1 MLDVVDRANDALRRG
16 AWQDA
21 RTLYEHALQALE
33 TAEALEGLGEACWWL
48 DDVVR
53 VGEAR
58 ERAYLLYRQR
68 GDDLGAARVAL
79 ALAEDALIFRGEEAV
94 MNGWTERARRL
105 LAELDHAPE
114 HALLAVHDAFFA
126 FKLAG
131 DMQVAR
137 RRAGEAIEL
146 ARRFRLFDLE
156 MYARSIDGVAR
167 VRQGHV
173 AEGMRILDEAT
184 AAATSGEMHEVT
196 LIGYTCCFMIYGCE
210 CVRDYRRA
218 AQWCERVRDFSQ
230 RNGLVSLLGVCRNH
244 YAMVLA
250 YAGDWAAA
258 EAELMGAAQQ
268 LAARPAQA
276 AEGVARLAELR
287 RRQGRLDEAATL
299 FEQVAF
305 MPEGQIGRALLA
317 LDHEQYGEAA
327 WWMERL
333 LRHIPESDRTLRAT
347 AYEILARARASLG
360 EIDAARQAVEHVESA
375 AADIGTVL
383 LRAAASSTSGAVALA
398 AGDAERARTLLEDA
412 VDLFERS
419 GMPFEAAESR
429 RQLSQALR
437 ALGHASP
444 ADAEAVRAAQT
455 LARLGAVH
463 AEARARREVTG
474 PGSKPSRGAL
484 TTREIEV
491 LRLVGEGLSDKAIA
505 ARLTI
510 SEHTVHRHISNIL
523 RKLDVSS
530 RAAATA
536 QALKLGVL

>member
-1 MLDVVDRANDALRRG
+1 LLDDVDSANDALRRG

-21 RTLYEHALQALE
+21 RTLYEHALQASE
-33 TAEALEGLGEACWWL
+33 TPEALEGLGQACWWL

-58 ERAYLLYRQR
+58 ERAYLLYRER
-68 GDDLGAARVAL
+68 DDARGAARVAL
-79 ALAEDALIFRGEEAV
+79 ALAEDAMIFRGEEAV

-105 LAELDHAPE
+105 LAEVEPSPAHV
-114 HALLAVHDAFFA
+114 LLAVHDAFFA
-126 FKLAG
+126 FMLAG
-131 DMQVAR
+131 DMKAAR
-137 RRAGEAIEL
+137 RRAAEAIEL
-146 ARRFRLFDLE
+146 ARQFDLFDLE

-173 AEGMRILDEAT
+173 AEGMRVLDEAT
-184 AAATSGEMHEVT
+184 AAATSGEMRDVE

-218 AQWCERVRDFSQ
+218 AQWCERVRVFSE

-250 YAGDWAAA
+250 FAGDWAAA

-276 AEGVARLAELR
+276 AEGVAGLAELR
-287 RRQGRLDEAATL
+287 RRQGRLDEAAEL

-305 MPEGQIGRALLA
+305 MPEGQIGRAMLA
-317 LDHEQYGEAA
+317 LDQEQYGEAA

-333 LRHIPESDRTLRAT
+333 LRHIPESDRTLRAN
-347 AYEILARARASLG
+347 AFDILARARAFLG
-360 EIDAARQAVEHVESA
+360 EFDAAREALAHVEA
-375 AADIGTVL
+375 AARDIGTVL
-383 LRAAASSTSGAVALA
+383 LRAAARSTGGAVALA

-412 VDLFERS
+412 VYLFERS
-419 GMPFEAAESR
+419 GMPFEAAETR
-429 RQLSQALR
+429 RHLSQALR

-444 ADAEAVRAAQT
+444 AEAEAVRAAQT
-455 LARLGAVH
+455 LARLGAVQ
-463 AEARARREVTG
+463 AEALARREVTG
-474 PGSKPSRGAL
+474 RTRNPSRHVL

-491 LRLVGEGLSDKAIA
+491 LRLVGEGLSDKTIA
-505 ARLTI
+505 DRLTI
-510 SEHTVHRHISNIL
+510 SAHTVHRHMSNIF